1 MKKLLKVCGISLGSV
16 AVLYSLTAFFVTNIS
31 FGNFAF
37 LIGGVL
43 MIIASVLSE
52 GRAVRVLRRTIALLV
67 SLTLV
72 VSLFLCV
79 DGSIDTAS
87 YSEDA
92 LIVLGGGVKGEE
104 PSPSLALRLDKAI
117 EYHEKNPNAVIVV
130 SGGLGTQ
137 ERIPE
142 AEAMERY
149 LVSAGVDKNSIIKE
163 KNSRNTR
170 ENFIN
175 SKSILEN
182 RFGGKSYTVCFIT
195 STYHIF
201 RSNIT
206 AHKKGFQNINHLHAR
221 TNPVSLPMEYIRE
234 CAALIK
240 MLFTI

>member
-1 MKKLLKVCGISLGSV
+1 MKKILKVCGISIGIV

-31 FGNFAF
+31 FGNFAV
-37 LIGGVL
+37 LTGGVIL
-43 MIIASVLSE
+43 IISSVPSE
-52 GRAVRVLRRTIALLV
+52 GKKVRVFRRVIALLV
-67 SLTLV
+67 SLTLA
-72 VSLFLCV
+72 VSLFLCI
-79 DGSIDTAS
+79 DGSIDTTS

-92 LIVLGGGVKGEE
+92 LIVLGGGVKGEN

-163 KNSRNTR
+163 ENSRNTR

-175 SKSILEN
+175 SKRILEN
-182 RFGGKSYTVCFIT
+182 RFGGRHYSVCFIT

-206 AHKKGFQNINHLHAR
+206 AHKKGFRDITHLHAR
-221 TNPVSLPMEYIRE
+221 TNPISLPMEYIRE

-240 MLFTI
+240 MLFT

>member
-1 MKKLLKVCGISLGSV
+1 MKKILKVCGISFGIA
-16 AVLYSLTAFFVTNIS
+16 AVLYSLTTFFVTNIS
-31 FGNFAF
+31 FGNFAV
-37 LIGGVL
+37 LTGGVL
-43 MIIASVLSE
+43 LIISSVPGES
-52 GRAVRVLRRTIALLV
+52 RAVRALRRAIAVLV
-67 SLTLV
+67 SLTLA
-72 VSLFLCV
+72 VSLFLCI
-79 DGSIDTAS
+79 DGSMDTTS

-142 AEAMERY
+142 AEAMKRY
-149 LVSAGVDKNSIIKE
+149 LVSGGVDENSIIKE
-163 KNSRNTR
+163 ENSRNTR

-182 RFGGKSYTVCFIT
+182 RFGGRRYTVCFIT

-206 AHKKGFQNINHLHAR
+206 AHKKGFRNINHLHAR
-221 TNPVSLPMEYIRE
+221 TNPISLPMEYIRE

-240 MLFTI
+240 MLFT